1 MCTRIVAYGVECF
14 QTSNKEMI
22 MNQNEFE
29 PIKLKKV
36 IDEQSRRYEDTAL
49 YEIVIELSARAP
61 QLWQDI
67 FNNLWQRHFYMQKR
81 NACANSYSITI
92 RCLPDELKQSHVPEL
107 KSVVDQTNTE
117 YQSHLLQKAQ
127 HEAAL
132 EAEAVAEKE
141 KLKKLSDDIS
151 FD

>member
-1 MCTRIVAYGVECF
+1 
-14 QTSNKEMI
+14 

-67 FNNLWQRHFYMQKR
+67 FNHLWQRHFYMLKR
-81 NACANSYSITI
+81 NAFADSYSITI
-92 RCLPDELKQSHVPEL
+92 RCLPDELKQSHTREL
-107 KSVVDQTNTE
+107 KTVIDQSNAE
-117 YQSHLLQKAQ
+117 YQNHLLQKAQ
-127 HEAAL
+127 YEAAL
-132 EAEAVAEKE
+132 EAVAVAEKE
-141 KLKKLSDDIS
+141 KLKKLSDEIS